1 MVTEKGYAVK
11 ERRRMASLTQ
21 HLLVSMQKACEGRGG
36 SLRVNG
42 PALDAG
48 DAARLPNTLNVGFE
62 GLRAGDLIARTE
74 GKLAFSA
81 ASACHKS
88 DGDAFISPVIRALG
102 TPRPFA
108 LGSIRL
114 SVGKYTSRSEI
125 DTAARLL
132 STAANE
138 LWAEQAAAAE
148 AGMMPTKEQAGAKAS
163 NGGEGKT
170 SAPAALAAA
179 TPVRAAA
186 ADATADASGPFS
198 PLASVM
204 SAQIAALP
212 GTKPAFW
219 QDTYLFQ
226 GSAAVVATGV
236 DLHPKD
242 QSEMP
247 FVVLDAT
254 VFHPQGGGQPTDV
267 GTIAN
272 GAVRFS
278 VTMVRQQ
285 PDGVIKH
292 YGEYNGSSARFTEG
306 DGVDLAVD
314 GENRVKAARSHS
326 AGHLLDIAMQ
336 RALAPAGD
344 GGMREDMRAQVQG
357 NMKGLKGY
365 HFIKGSY
372 VEFEGKVDPKAR
384 APFVEVLQR
393 HCDALV
399 AANIETNVQFV
410 ETEEAL
416 LAACLPGA
424 ADGAIASGRLAL
436 APVRVVMLAGGGIPC
451 GGTHVRSTGEIG
463 AITVTKCKVKKG
475 VTKISYTVAA

>member
-1 MVTEKGYAVK
+1 
-11 ERRRMASLTQ
+11 MASLTQ
-21 HLLVSMQKACEGRGG
+21 HLLASMQKACKGRGG

-48 DAARLPNTLNVGFE
+48 DGERLPNTLNVGFE
-62 GLRAGDLIARTE
+62 GLRASDLMARTE
-74 GKLAFSA
+74 GRLAFSA

-88 DGDAFISPVIRALG
+88 DGEAFISPVIRALG
-102 TPRPFA
+102 TPRSFA
-108 LGSIRL
+108 LGSVRL
-114 SVGKYTSRSEI
+114 SVGKYTTRSEI

-138 LWAEQAAAAE
+138 LWAEQKSAAK
-148 AGMMPTKEQAGAKAS
+148 GKAGAQTPT
-163 NGGEGKT
+163 GGEGKSVASVA
-170 SAPAALAAA
+170 SASVSRAPDAEAA
-179 TPVRAAA
+179 
-186 ADATADASGPFS
+186 GPFS

-204 SAQIAALP
+204 SPQIAALP

-254 VFHPQGGGQPTDV
+254 IFHPQGGGQPTDV
-267 GTIAN
+267 GTIASGEALFN
-272 GAVRFS
+272 
-278 VTMVRQQ
+278 VTMVRQE

-292 YGEYNGSSARFTEG
+292 YGEYVGAGAGFAEG
-306 DGVDLAVD
+306 GAKVDLAVD
-314 GENRVKAARSHS
+314 GENRVKAAKSHT

-336 RALAPAGD
+336 RALAPVED
-344 GGMREDMRAQVQG
+344 GGMDAEMHAQVTG

-365 HFIKGSY
+365 HFVKGSY
-372 VEFEGKVDPKAR
+372 VEFEGKVDPAAR
-384 APFVEVLQR
+384 KPFVEVLQR
-393 HCDALV
+393 HCDDLV
-399 AANIETNVQFV
+399 AANIETKVEFV
-410 ETEEAL
+410 ASEEAL
-416 LAACLPGA
+416 VAACLPGA
-424 ADGAIASGRLAL
+424 ADGAISSGRLAL
-436 APVRVVMLAGGGIPC
+436 APVRVVTVAGGGIPC

-475 VTKISYTVAA
+475 VTKISYSVAA